1 MEILNM
7 ILIGIVGLIVIVLAL
22 VIRNRT
28 SNGGIVCRACDAC
41 PTRAPCQ
48 TCAPCP
54 TSIYVTHDE
63 VLDAYNVMKAINPTA
78 ANFAN
83 GMTYD
88 DLKAALSSSNVYL
101 PQDLPRLSPKT
112 VSNLTELQI
121 NVLAIAFSALM
132 AKGTFSLD
140 QLAAMTP
147 SQIALLSPFQL
158 LMPSLLILS
167 LPKDKVP
174 LSNDQRLAFNSSIID
189 SFYSM

>member
-7 ILIGIVGLIVIVLAL
+7 ILIGVVGLIVIVLAL

-41 PTRAPCQ
+41 PT
-48 TCAPCP
+48 CASCP
-54 TSIYVTHDE
+54 TSIYVTPDE

-112 VSNLTELQI
+112 VSKLTELQI

-132 AKGTFSLD
+132 AKATFSLD
-140 QLAAMTP
+140 QLAAMAP